1 MTSTTNRKLKLG
13 IIYTYILIFIQIL
26 FALTFLIDFMADNY
40 DVKKDIIYQIFY
52 AYVYVSILTLIRKL
66 IIENTE
72 ISKYLF
78 WIIRLEIFKA
88 ISSIIVALNIYQAK
102 ILVPF
107 IGLILLVFYI
117 LLIVNMLSKK
127 YNDKIEVKELRPYV
141 IALIIG
147 FVIAIIGGTYAEYN
161 RGFEIYGIIY
171 LVLAIPYIFIIRYFN
186 KMKIEIE

>member
-1 MTSTTNRKLKLG
+1 MLSITNRRLKLG

-40 DVKKDIIYQIFY
+40 DVKKDIIYQILY
-52 AYVYVSILTLIRKL
+52 AYVYVSILILIRKL
-66 IIENTE
+66 VIENTE
-72 ISKYLF
+72 ISKYLL

-88 ISSIIVALNIYQAK
+88 ISSIMVALHIYQAK

-107 IGLILLVFYI
+107 IGFILIVFYF

-127 YNDKIEVKELRPYV
+127 YNHKIEILKLRPYV
-141 IALIIG
+141 IAVIIG
-147 FVIAIIGGTYAEYN
+147 FVIALISGVYAEYN